1 MQIVNVLE
9 TFNLSRESLE
19 EIVNI
24 LVSDFTKGLSADE
37 RVRAESPVKMLPTY
51 VRAIP
56 DRTEEGSFLALDLG
70 GSNFRV
76 LLITIDQGTVYME
89 SELYPLDKAL
99 MTSDAITLFDYI
111 ADSIALFV
119 KKQGVGSKHLPLGFT
134 FSFPVQQLSLTS
146 GLLIKWT
153 KGFSAAG
160 VENKD
165 VVKLL
170 REAIVRKG
178 VVSLYI
184 LRKGC
189 EFLIYMYQSMSFGH
203 N

>member
-1 MQIVNVLE
+1 MKILE
-9 TFNLSRESLE
+9 TFDISHESLE
-19 EIVNI
+19 EIVNL

-37 RVRAESPVKMLPTY
+37 RVRADSPVKMLPTY

-56 DRTEEGSFLALDLG
+56 DGTEEGSFLALDLG

-76 LLITIDQGTVYME
+76 LSISVYKGE
-89 SELYPLDKAL
+89 VEKKSDIYPLEKAL

-111 ADSIALFV
+111 ADCIALFV
-119 KKQGVGSKHLPLGFT
+119 KKNRITANNLPLGFT

-153 KGFSAAG
+153 KGFSAIG

-165 VVKLL
+165 VVRLL
-170 REAIVRKG
+170 KEAIDRKG
-178 VVSLYI
+178 LV
-184 LRKGC
+184 
-189 EFLIYMYQSMSFGH
+189 SFGFYL
-203 N
+203 